1 MIRDEKLGIYSV
13 TALLITVIITK
24 ALISTPSLYVK
35 HSQSAGWL
43 EVLISGLFEIVM
55 LAVVLKLADSYK
67 GCDILDIAESCFG
80 KVIMRILGVLSAII
94 FVLSTAVIF
103 RSMAEMVRNTVMRGI
118 SYETVM
124 AFLLIAGIVA
134 ARMGLK
140 TQINVTGLIFPVILI
155 TVAVILVI
163 NYSRLSF
170 TNIQPYL
177 GTGFSNII
185 NNALLKNAS
194 YFEIGLILF
203 FIPFLRSDK
212 DVKIISFTSL
222 SVSILVISVITLL
235 YQLSVPYKAAETFA
249 LPLYQ
254 MTRMLRAGTFFQRI
268 EPLNLFLW
276 GGAMFIYV
284 GLGIYMTAYTFK
296 RSFDLYDYKPLTI
309 SSGIIIALVSL
320 IPGSET
326 TVEKIFDFL
335 MTYGYFIYPIA
346 PLIILIVA
354 KMIKSSN
361 RGV

>member
-13 TALLITVIITK
+13 TALLITIIITK

-43 EVLISGLFEIVM
+43 EVLISGLFEIIM
-55 LAVVLKLADSYK
+55 LAVVLRLAEEYP
-67 GCDILDIAESCFG
+67 GCDLLDISQMSFG
-80 KVIMRILGVLSAII
+80 KTAMRILGLLTWVI
-94 FVLSTAVIF
+94 FILTTAVIF
-103 RSMAEMVRNTVMRGI
+103 RSMAEMVRNTVMRGV

-124 AFLLIAGIVA
+124 GFLLVVGIVA
-134 ARMGLK
+134 ARLGLK
-140 TQINVTGLIFPVILI
+140 TQVNLTGLIFPVIAI
-155 TVAVILVI
+155 AIAVILII
-163 NYSRLSF
+163 NYSRLSV
-170 TNIQPYL
+170 TNIQPYF
-177 GTGFSNII
+177 GTGFSNILS
-185 NNALLKNAS
+185 NAILKNAS
-194 YFEIGLILF
+194 FFEIGLILF
-203 FIPFLRSDK
+203 FVPFLRDKK
-212 DVKIISFTSL
+212 DVKLISFTPL
-222 SVSILVISVITLL
+222 IVSVFVISVITLL
-235 YQLSVPYKAAETFA
+235 YQLSVPYEAAETFA

-284 GLGIYMTAYTFK
+284 GLGIYMSANVFK

-309 SSGIIIALVSL
+309 STGIIIALVSI

-346 PLIILIVA
+346 PLIILIIA
-354 KMIKSSN
+354 RMKSIE
-361 RGV
+361 RGA